1 MKKILALA
9 LVLVMLFSL
18 AACSSSTDE
27 EETTVADTEVSADAF
42 TVGVIGPT
50 TGDYAI
56 YGESAARGAQIAVDE
71 INALGGDIQF
81 TLLVEDDL
89 GDPETA
95 VNAYNTLKD
104 QGIQA
109 LLGTITSGA
118 CISVAAETYADGMF
132 QLTPSASSA
141 SVTEG
146 NDNVFQVC
154 FSDPNQGTAA
164 ADYIVSEGLGTTVAV
179 IYQNDIDYSVGIYE
193 TFEAQAEALGL
204 EIIYVGTFTEDTKTD
219 FSVQLSQAEASEADV
234 VFLPIYYNEGAQI
247 FTQAA
252 AVDYSPIFFGVD
264 GMDGILA
271 VDGFDA
277 ALAEGVY
284 LLTPFAADAT
294 DDATVSFVTTY
305 EDTYGETPNQFAA
318 DGYDSVY
325 ILYQL
330 IQESGATSDMPYEEL
345 NELFKEA
352 IVATSFDGLTG
363 LGMTW
368 SADGEVSKD
377 PMAIVIEDGV
387 YVGVE

>member
-9 LVLVMLFSL
+9 LVLVMIFSL
-18 AACSSSTDE
+18 AACSSSDDSSSSDT
-27 EETTVADTEVSADAF
+27 ETTATF
-42 TVGVIGPT
+42 TIGSIGPT

-56 YGESAARGAQIAVDE
+56 YGLSAAQGAQIAVDE

-81 TLLVEDDL
+81 ELLIEDDE
-89 GDPETA
+89 GDPEKS

-104 QGIQA
+104 QGMQV
-109 LLGTITSGA
+109 LLGTVTSGA

-164 ADYIVSEGLGTTVAV
+164 ADYIVSEGLGSTVAV
-179 IYQNDIDYSVGIYE
+179 IYQSDIDYSVGIYA
-193 TFEAQAEALGL
+193 TFQEEADALGL
-204 EIIYVGTFTEDTKTD
+204 EIVYEGAFTEDTKTD
-219 FSVQLSQAEASEADV
+219 FSVQISQAQDSGADV
-234 VFLPIYYNEGAQI
+234 VFLPIYYNEGSLI

-252 AVDYSPIFFGVD
+252 SAGYSPIFFGVD
-264 GMDGILA
+264 GMDGILTL
-271 VDGFDA
+271 DGFDTS
-277 ALAEGVY
+277 LAEGVY

-294 DDATVSFVTTY
+294 DDATVSFVTQY
-305 EDTYGETPNQFAA
+305 EEAYGETPNQFAA

-325 ILYQL
+325 VLYQL
-330 IQESGATSDMPYEEL
+330 IQESGATSDMDFTEL
-345 NELFKEA
+345 NDLLKAA
-352 IVATSFDGLTG
+352 IVETSFDGLTG
-363 LGMTW
+363 SAMTW
-368 SADGEVSKD
+368 SEDGEVSKD

-387 YVGVE
+387 YVSVE

>member
-9 LVLVMLFSL
+9 LALVMLFSF
-18 AACSSSTDE
+18 AACGGTTDE
-27 EETTVADTEVSADAF
+27 ETTAASDTEVSADAF

-56 YGESAARGAQIAVDE
+56 YGGSAAQGAQIAVDE

-89 GDPETA
+89 GDPETS

-109 LLGTITSGA
+109 LLGTVTSGA

-164 ADYIVSEGLGTTVAV
+164 ADYIVSEELGTTVAV
-179 IYQNDIDYSVGIYE
+179 IYQSDIDYSVGIYE
-193 TFEAQAEALGL
+193 TFEAQAEELGL
-204 EIIYVGTFTEDTKTD
+204 EIVYVGAFTDDTKTD
-219 FSVQLSQAEASEADV
+219 FSVQIAKAQESEADV

-264 GMDGILA
+264 GMDGILTL
-271 VDGFDA
+271 DGFDT

-294 DDATVSFVTTY
+294 DDATVSFVETY
-305 EDTYGETPNQFAA
+305 EATYGETPNQFAA

-330 IQESGATSDMPYEEL
+330 IQESGATSDLSYEEL

-352 IVATSFDGLTG
+352 IVSISFDGLTG
-363 LGMTW
+363 SGMTW
-368 SADGEVSKD
+368 SVDGEVSKD

>member
-9 LVLVMLFSL
+9 LALVMLFSF
-18 AACSSSTDE
+18 AACGGTTDE
-27 EETTVADTEVSADAF
+27 ETTAASDTEVSADAF

-56 YGESAARGAQIAVDE
+56 YGGSAAQGAQIAVDE

-89 GDPETA
+89 GDPETS

-109 LLGTITSGA
+109 LLGTVTSGA

-164 ADYIVSEGLGTTVAV
+164 ADYIVSEELGTTVAV
-179 IYQNDIDYSVGIYE
+179 IYQSDIDYSVGIYE
-193 TFEAQAEALGL
+193 TFEAQAEELGL
-204 EIIYVGTFTEDTKTD
+204 EIVYVGAFTDDTKTD
-219 FSVQLSQAEASEADV
+219 FSVQIAKAQESEADV

-264 GMDGILA
+264 GMDGILTL
-271 VDGFDA
+271 DGFDT

-294 DDATVSFVTTY
+294 DDATVSFVETY
-305 EDTYGETPNQFAA
+305 EATYGETPNQFAA

-330 IQESGATSDMPYEEL
+330 IQESGATSDLSYEEL

-363 LGMTW
+363 AGMTW
-368 SADGEVSKD
+368 SAEGEVSKD